1 MSARLASA
9 GVLTL
14 TVRLSDYQAQQLAQ
28 LIKRIDFQTV
38 REFTE
43 GYLEPDARDAR
54 TYLML
59 EGLGAI
65 RNALAEHGVA
75 PR

>member
-1 MSARLASA
+1 VSTP
-9 GVLTL
+9 VTI
-14 TVRLSDYQAQQLAQ
+14 TVERPDETAWQLAQ
-28 LIKRIDFQTV
+28 FIKRVDFQTV
-38 REFTE
+38 RGFTE
-43 GYLEPDARDAR
+43 AHAESNVRDAR

-65 RNALAEHGVA
+65 ARELAERGVA